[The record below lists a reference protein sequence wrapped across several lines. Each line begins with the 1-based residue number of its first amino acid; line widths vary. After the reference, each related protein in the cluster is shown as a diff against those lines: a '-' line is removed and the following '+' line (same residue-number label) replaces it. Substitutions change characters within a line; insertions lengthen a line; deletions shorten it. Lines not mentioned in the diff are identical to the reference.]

1 MNRTNGKIAEQS
13 KEKIV
18 NALLIIMK
26 QYDFRE
32 ITVTQISQ
40 EAGLSRKTFYRLFAS
55 KEEVLDFLAEGL
67 YKECLAKIKPMQIH
81 HYWEFVQCYFDF
93 WEERKDLILLF
104 KRNNLLYFLF
114 EGSYKYSF
122 QIFELIRS
130 KEVAHTF
137 SLSLPYMLAY
147 SVGGMHSMLLKWVEN
162 NMDIPSSLL
171 ITTLKV
177 GFMSPDI

>member
-1 MNRTNGKIAEQS
+1 MNKS

-18 NALLIIMK
+18 NALIFIMR

-40 EAGLSRKTFYRLFAS
+40 EAGLSRKTFYRLFTS
-55 KEEVLDFLAEGL
+55 KEEVLELFAEGL
-67 YKECLAKIKPMQIH
+67 YKECLDQIKPTQIH

-93 WEERKDLILLF
+93 WEERKELLLLL
-104 KRNNLLYFLF
+104 KQNNLLSFLF

-130 KEVAHTF
+130 QEVASTF
-137 SLSLPYMLAY
+137 SLPLPYMLAY

-162 NMDIPSSLL
+162 NMDIPSSLM
-171 ITTLKV
+171 ITTLKE
-177 GFMSPDI
+177 GFMSPNI